1 MRNESA
7 EDFLILLKEWKKLCN
22 KYCPN
27 DENRVD
33 NKARGWKGSSAAASD
48 SENSD
53 DEADNSKP
61 KPGEYEVEKIIGIR
75 HVGATESGKAGIEMK
90 VWN

>member
-1 MRNESA
+1 M
-7 EDFLILLKEWKKLCN
+7 
-22 KYCPN
+22 
-27 DENRVD
+27 
-33 NKARGWKGSSAAASD
+33 SD

-75 HVGATESGKAGIEMK
+75 HVGATESGKPGIEMK
-90 VWN
+90 VWNLFLLRCEPVALMMVC